1 MMMILMM
8 IDGDDAESDLHQHPE
23 GEEVVQQTPP
33 SQLMEVDIHHSPPIS
48 PKKNKHTCK
57 RNNDISYEF
66 ESESDVI
73 MSLSSPSLSENDT
86 EQSDDDQQV
95 HVDPGPCARGG

>member
-1 MMMILMM
+1 MM

-48 PKKNKHTCK
+48 PKKTSTPVK
-57 RNNDISYEF
+57 E
-66 ESESDVI
+66 I
-73 MSLSSPSLSENDT
+73 MTLVMNLK
-86 EQSDDDQQV
+86 
-95 HVDPGPCARGG
+95 AKAM